1 MKKEIFIFNINEK
14 SYFPIDDLT
23 VTVEEKNIY
32 LRRKSNKEYYIRLKT
47 HKTNKHSLPVRF
59 WLEKILTT
67 IENSKKNNWTCHLSE
82 NNDADCDAKNWC
94 LIKNLTENDNFFEK
108 SIKSVKITEAINLIA
123 IEDHITF
130 MSNLKT
136 NKRDSIVYSPDS
148 SNSDEESY
156 YSAEE
161 ELDDVV
167 FRRTSDYSSF
177 IKVDRPFNRS
187 LRIKNLRKSKSFEKK
202 KENSLS
208 VDSNLRLIWKKVM
221 PHLFNLPKEERGK
234 SSMMEHV
241 DEMINTA
248 GDSSKFMWYYVLP
261 NYTFEEITSKTRRKS
276 IIKLDSLDEEE

>member
-1 MKKEIFIFNINEK
+1 MRKDNFFFNINEK
-14 SYFPIDDLT
+14 SYYPIDDLT

-59 WLEKILTT
+59 WLNKILAT
-67 IENSKKNNWTCHLSE
+67 IGNSKKINWTCPLSE

-94 LIKNLTENDNFFEK
+94 LIKNLTENDFFFEK
-108 SIKSVKITEAINLIA
+108 SPNSVRVTEAINLIA

-130 MSNLKT
+130 ISNLKT

-148 SNSDEESY
+148 CNSDEESY

-167 FRRTSDYSSF
+167 FRRNSGYSSF

-187 LRIKNLRKSKSFEKK
+187 LRIKNLRKSKSFER

-208 VDSNLRLIWKKVM
+208 VDNNLRLIWKKVM
-221 PHLFNLPKEERGK
+221 PHLFNLPKDERSK
-234 SSMMEHV
+234 SSLIESIDH
-241 DEMINTA
+241 MINNA
-248 GDSSKFMWYYVLP
+248 GDASKFMWYYVLP
-261 NYTFEEITSKTRRKS
+261 NYTFEEITSKIRRKS
-276 IIKLDSLDEEE
+276 ITKLDSLDEEE